1 MITTDIAGL
10 VNFLCAIFV
19 LLINPANAFVFLGS
33 YAKDTFNN
41 ILLILLRLIKQSDIN
56 KTRYTMYAVK
66 RLYKGHALLKKLKSG
81 VNNDYQTWQSVIS
94 RCQSEMIVNGQRA
107 KVLMDNIIVNMVFDV
122 RDKQNFLLKYIR
134 IKQYLHIARVQNY
147 EHR

>member
-1 MITTDIAGL
+1 MK
-10 VNFLCAIFV
+10 FLCAIFV

-33 YAKDTFNN
+33 YAKDTFSN
-41 ILLILLRLIKQSDIN
+41 ILLILLRLIQQSDSN
-56 KTRYTMYAVK
+56 KTRYTMYTVK
-66 RLYKGHALLKKLKSG
+66 RLYKGYALLKKLKSG
-81 VNNDYQTWQSVIS
+81 VYNDFQTWQCEIS
-94 RCQSEMIVNGQRA
+94 RCQSEMIVHGQKP
-107 KVLMDNIIVNMVFDV
+107 KVPMDNMIVNMVFDV